1 MNRREFIQRAAAVG
15 GGVLVRPAGAAA
27 QSGAPAIVTSE
38 SRRPQ
43 MPFGVQSG
51 DVMAAR
57 AIVWSRTDRPARLVV
72 EYSTTESFRNPRRV
86 VGPEALEASD
96 FTARVDLSHLPAGQT
111 IFYRASFQPLD
122 DTRISSVPVT
132 GRFRTVPRTK
142 RNVAIVWGGDVC
154 GQGWGINPD
163 RGGMTIYEAMR
174 RVEPDLF
181 IHSGDSIYA
190 DNVIL
195 PEVTLDDGSI
205 WRNLTTPE
213 KSKVAETLDEFRGNH
228 RYNLMDENLRR
239 FNADTSTFAQWDDHE
254 VRNNWYP
261 GQILDDARYTEKRI
275 DALAARGRQ
284 AFMDYLPLR
293 FDAADP
299 FRIYRALPY
308 GPLADILMLDE
319 RSYRGP
325 NNPNVQA
332 AMTAETAFL
341 GTAQM
346 AWIKARLLA
355 SKATW
360 KIIASD
366 MPLGVILADGANFEG
381 VAQGNGPALGRE
393 LEIAELLRFIKAQRI
408 RNVVWITTDVHYCAA
423 HLYDPSHARF
433 TDFDPFWEFIAGP
446 LNAGTFGPG
455 RLDDTFG
462 PHAAFVGVPKG
473 MSPNRS
479 PKDGYQFFGGI
490 RIDAKTEVM
499 TVRLYDI
506 TGSELYKVELM
517 PTV

>member
-1 MNRREFIQRAAAVG
+1 MNRREFLQSATAFVS
-15 GGVLVRPAGAAA
+15 LA

-51 DVMAAR
+51 DVLADR
-57 AIVWSRTDRPARLVV
+57 AVVWSRADRPARLVV

-86 VGPEALEASD
+86 AGPAALEAGD
-96 FTARVDLSHLPAGQT
+96 FTARVDLSGLPAGQT
-111 IFYRASFQPLD
+111 IFYRASFESLD
-122 DTRISSVPVT
+122 DLKTSSVPVV
-132 GRFRTVPRTK
+132 GHFRTPPRDRRDVT
-142 RNVAIVWGGDVC
+142 IVWGGDVC

-163 RGGMTIYEAMR
+163 VGGMTIYESMR

-181 IHSGDSIYA
+181 VHSGDTIYA

-239 FNADTSTFAQWDDHE
+239 FNAATPTFAQWDDHE

-261 GQILDDARYTEKRI
+261 GQILDDAKYTEKRI
-275 DALAARGRQ
+275 DVLAARARQ
-284 AFMDYLPLR
+284 AFLDYLPLR
-293 FDAADP
+293 FDKADP
-299 FRIYRALPY
+299 SRIYRALPY
-308 GPLADILMLDE
+308 GPLVDVLMLDE

-325 NNPNVQA
+325 NTANRQET
-332 AMTAETAFL
+332 MSAETAFL

-346 AWIKARLLA
+346 AWIKSRLLA

-366 MPLGVILADGANFEG
+366 MPLGIIVEDGKTFEG

-393 LEIAELLRFIKAQRI
+393 LEIAGLLGFIKEQKI
-408 RNVVWITTDVHYCAA
+408 RNVVWITTDIHYCAA

-433 TDFDPFWEFIAGP
+433 TGFDPFWEFVAGP

-462 PHAAFVGVPKG
+462 PQAVFVGIPKG
-473 MSPNRS
+473 LTPNRS
-479 PKDGYQFFGGI
+479 PKAGYQFFGAI
-490 RIDAKTEVM
+490 RVDARTELM
-499 TVRLYDI
+499 TVRLHDI
-506 TGSELYKVELM
+506 RGNEIYKVELI
-517 PTV
+517 PAV